1 MPTLREPSSPQH
13 DALFNNP
20 PDEFPDEIEVT
31 DPAHPLFGRRFPVL
45 SISHPPQR
53 LGHVLVAYRNFMRL
67 RLPVQATNLVADHP
81 SRLRT
86 QFTRAALVDLLALLK
101 ECEAPC
107 PAPPENS
114 GSASPT
120 S

>member
-1 MPTLREPSSPQH
+1 MSVSR
-13 DALFNNP
+13 
-20 PDEFPDEIEVT
+20 
-31 DPAHPLFGRRFPVL
+31 
-45 SISHPPQR
+45 PPQR
-53 LGHVLVAYRNFMRL
+53 PGHVLVAYRDFMRL
-67 RLPVQATNLVADHP
+67 RIPVQATDLATDAV

-86 QFTRAALVDLLALLK
+86 QLTRAALLDLLALLK

-107 PAPPENS
+107 PAPPEGC

>member
-1 MPTLREPSSPQH
+1 
-13 DALFNNP
+13 
-20 PDEFPDEIEVT
+20 
-31 DPAHPLFGRRFPVL
+31 
-45 SISHPPQR
+45 
-53 LGHVLVAYRNFMRL
+53 VAYRDFMRL
-67 RLPVQATNLVADHP
+67 RIPVQATNLVADAVARP
-81 SRLRT
+81 RT